1 MSTLSPSASASNRC
15 THCGAPTAGRP
26 GQPCTY
32 CNAVQPAPAPLS
44 QAALVAAVRDAIRA
58 DRDGNGIPDV
68 LDAAPPT
75 PAPRPQQGAAIVVAA
90 GAGFAVLIGLV
101 TAVLVVGPSRP
112 IPAPRPVPTPVVS
125 VSPAPLPSPTAT
137 EAPAPSA
144 TSTATA
150 RSTAP
155 AKPVPKL
162 TNEQYG
168 KNIVA
173 AQHKKLLGCVEQDL
187 VRNPN
192 VPKAYTVT
200 VLVERDGAPRN
211 SATTFS
217 PKPTEGFQSCARHV
231 IFYGFNNSGRNPP
244 ELVEFTFS
252 TSFAFPNAKPAAK
265 AEHGRGW
272 DD

>member
-1 MSTLSPSASASNRC
+1 MR
-15 THCGAPTAGRP
+15 
-26 GQPCTY
+26 
-32 CNAVQPAPAPLS
+32 V
-44 QAALVAAVRDAIRA
+44 
-58 DRDGNGIPDV
+58 DRDGNGVPDV
-68 LDAAPPT
+68 LDAARQPPAPA
-75 PAPRPQQGAAIVVAA
+75 PAPRPQQAAIAIVAA
-90 GAGFAVLIGLV
+90 VGVALLIGVMTAALV
-101 TAVLVVGPSRP
+101 ARPSRP
-112 IPAPRPVPTPVVS
+112 APAPRTVPTPVVS

-137 EAPAPSA
+137 EAPAPGA

-150 RSTAP
+150 RSTTP

-168 KNIVA
+168 KNVVA
-173 AQHKKLLGCVEQDL
+173 STHKKLLGCVEQDL
-187 VRNPN
+187 LRNPN

-200 VLVERDGAPRN
+200 VLVESDGAPRN

-217 PKPTEGFQSCARHV
+217 PTPTAGFQSCARHV

-244 ELVEFTFS
+244 ELVAFTFS

>member
-1 MSTLSPSASASNRC
+1 MR
-15 THCGAPTAGRP
+15 
-26 GQPCTY
+26 
-32 CNAVQPAPAPLS
+32 V
-44 QAALVAAVRDAIRA
+44 

-68 LDAAPPT
+68 LDAAPPS
-75 PAPRPQQGAAIVVAA
+75 PAPAPQAQRAGILIGAAA
-90 GAGFAVLIGLV
+90 GIAVLIGVMSFALV
-101 TAVLVVGPSRP
+101 AAPSRP
-112 IPAPRPVPTPVVS
+112 ATAPRAVPTPVVS
-125 VSPAPLPSPTAT
+125 VSPAPLPSPIAT
-137 EAPAPSA
+137 EAPAPRA
-144 TSTATA
+144 TSTSTPQ
-150 RSTAP
+150 STAP

-168 KNIVA
+168 KNVVA

-187 VRNPN
+187 LRNPD

-200 VLVERDGAPRN
+200 VLVESDGAPRN

-217 PKPTEGFQSCARHV
+217 PTPSAGFQSCARHV

-244 ELVEFTFS
+244 QLVEFNFS

-272 DD
+272 D